1 MRRILQYRQR
11 IRLDVQICISAAG
24 PETLPPEPRP
34 PMRHHP
40 EPVSGN
46 LNWDDLRFFLEV
58 ARTQRASGAA
68 KRLGVDY
75 TTVAR
80 RIRALEEAMGTLLF
94 DKSRSG
100 GFVLTAEGQRLVAYA
115 DAMETTVQSACDQV
129 ANTGHALSGHVRIG
143 STEGFGCFF
152 LAPQLAQ
159 FRAAH
164 PHVTVDLL
172 PVPHFVSL
180 TKREADLAIT
190 LERPERGPYVC
201 TKLCDYQLRLY
212 ATRAYL
218 ASHAPIAGV
227 GDLAAHTFISYVDD
241 LAFSSELL
249 YLERAVPG
257 ATAGLRTTSVIAQ
270 YFAALQGGGL
280 AILPCFIAAQQ
291 PALVPVLADEVVVT
305 RCFWLTC
312 REDLRKLRRVTA
324 LWDYLRAA
332 ADANRAL
339 LAGES
344 GELRFV
350 GAPDPLA

>member
-1 MRRILQYRQR
+1 
-11 IRLDVQICISAAG
+11 
-24 PETLPPEPRP
+24 
-34 PMRHHP
+34 MRHHP

-100 GFVLTAEGQRLVAYA
+100 GFVLTAEGQRLVAHA

-332 ADANRAL
+332 ADANQGL
-339 LAGES
+339 LAGEL

>member
-1 MRRILQYRQR
+1 M
-11 IRLDVQICISAAG
+11 SK
-24 PETLPPEPRP
+24 
-34 PMRHHP
+34 HP
-40 EPVSGN
+40 DLVPGK

-80 RIRALEEAMGTLLF
+80 RIRVLEEAMGTLLF

-100 GFVLTAEGQRLVAYA
+100 GFTLTTEGQQLVAFA

-129 ANTGHALSGHVRIG
+129 ANTGHAISGHVRIG

-152 LAPQLAQ
+152 LAPQLTR

-164 PHVTVDLL
+164 PLVTVDLL

-190 LERPERGPYVC
+190 IERPDRGPYVC

-212 ATRAYL
+212 GSREYL
-218 ASHAPIAGV
+218 TSHPAITSKA
-227 GDLAAHTFISYVDD
+227 DLADHAFVSYVDD

-249 YLERAVPG
+249 YLERTVPG
-257 ATAGLRTTSVIAQ
+257 ATAGLRSTSVIAQ

-291 PALVPVLADEVVVT
+291 PALVPVLPDEVAVT
-305 RCFWLTC
+305 RCFWLYC
-312 REDLRKLRRVTA
+312 REDLRKLRRIQV

-332 ADANRAL
+332 AEANRAL
-339 LAGES
+339 LAGEH
-344 GELRFV
+344 GEISFV
-350 GAPDPLA
+350 TEI

>member
-1 MRRILQYRQR
+1 MPL
-11 IRLDVQICISAAG
+11 
-24 PETLPPEPRP
+24 
-34 PMRHHP
+34 HP
-40 EPVSGN
+40 DPAPAH

-100 GFVLTAEGQRLVAYA
+100 GFTLTAEGQRLVAYA

-152 LAPQLAQ
+152 LAPQLTR

-180 TKREADLAIT
+180 TKREADLAVTI
-190 LERPERGPYVC
+190 ERPDRGPYVF

-212 ATRAYL
+212 ATREYL
-218 ASHAPIAGV
+218 ASHPPIG
-227 GDLAAHTFISYVDD
+227 GKDDLARHAFISYVDD
-241 LAFSSELL
+241 LAFSNELL
-249 YLERAVPG
+249 YLERTVPG

-270 YFAALQGGGL
+270 YFATLQGGGL

-291 PALVPVLADEVVVT
+291 PALVPVLPDEVALT
-305 RCFWLTC
+305 RCFWLYC
-312 REDLRKLRRVTA
+312 REDLRKLRRVQA

-332 ADANRAL
+332 AEENRAL

-344 GELRFV
+344 GVLRLV
-350 GAPDPLA
+350 GDEGEGVAARL